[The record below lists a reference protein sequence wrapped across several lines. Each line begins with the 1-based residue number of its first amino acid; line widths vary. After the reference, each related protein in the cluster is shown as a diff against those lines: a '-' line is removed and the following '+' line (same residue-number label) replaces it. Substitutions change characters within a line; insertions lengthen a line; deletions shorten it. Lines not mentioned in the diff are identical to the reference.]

1 VSAEQGAPLELRFV
15 AGSPSDEEI
24 AAVAAVLGAA
34 IEELSA
40 RGGDGSGS
48 RRASGSAWSRS
59 QRDLRVT
66 LRPGPGRWAYQ
77 GR

>member
-1 VSAEQGAPLELRFV
+1 MSTDQGAPLDLRFV

-40 RGGDGSGS
+40 RGADNVGP
-48 RRASGSAWSRS
+48 RRASDSAWSRS
-59 QRDLRVT
+59 QRDLRTT
-66 LRPGPGRWAYQ
+66 LQPGPGRWVYQ

>member
-1 VSAEQGAPLELRFV
+1 MSAEQGAPLDLRFV

-40 RGGDGSGS
+40 RSADSAGPRSSSD
-48 RRASGSAWSRS
+48 SAWSRS
-59 QRDLRVT
+59 QRDLRTT
-66 LRPGPGRWAYQ
+66 LQPGPGRWAYQ